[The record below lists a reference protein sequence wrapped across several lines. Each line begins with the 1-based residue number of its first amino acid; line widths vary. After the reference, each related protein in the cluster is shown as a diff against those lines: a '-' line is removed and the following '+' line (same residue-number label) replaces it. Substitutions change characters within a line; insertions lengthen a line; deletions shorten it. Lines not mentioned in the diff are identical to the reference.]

1 MAGESTLL
9 YGVNSNRLRMVSVVV
24 RKCSLV
30 ALVLACLISTARSIC
45 HAQPAEDSAPVTQS
59 PTAEAGLSSEPKPA
73 VSTPGAMSL
82 ELVTDDAV
90 AVLALRP
97 QGFFGPGE
105 FKVLDQLLNQQ
116 GPDFRIPV
124 PVTQIEQL
132 TMVMTRPNTERPPRD
147 ANGASLVFD
156 INIIRAVQPIDW
168 VAKRKSQRFEMR
180 EAEHAGRTYFTISEQ
195 PNICFWPADDRTCVA
210 ADAWTIKRVIEQAPG
225 DVGKLPW
232 DDSWEQLADSALV
245 LAFEPAWAARTIKE
259 RVQSLPDLRL
269 PATMLE
275 GLLKDTKSL
284 LCALDAPGGVR
295 GRLLL
300 SCADEQQA
308 TKRLNGLKG
317 FVSLGRQLFK
327 PRPAPKPDAR
337 VDERAQAAAE
347 ATARRNA
354 ITEKLLASAEFTQ
367 SGTTARV
374 TVQGEV
380 EVAMALQV
388 LTGTLGGLLSP
399 SVASA
404 STSFEPTP
412 SSAEIRPVLVG
423 VVNSPAMVKRRDSSR
438 QQIAAVAAAITKY
451 HDRHQTLPPRASVSA
466 TEAPLLSWRVLILP
480 DLGYETLFREFRLD
494 EPWDSQHNLA
504 LAQKM
509 PREYGGP
516 LTADAQPASPNTSI
530 FALVGPQT
538 CFAEGTG
545 RRLADVTDGADRT
558 LLVIEARGDT
568 IWTKPEDVTVDA
580 AGRPSRRLT
589 GLHPGGVVVATADG
603 QAHFVSERDFA
614 ELLPALLSIAGGET
628 FEAAKLNIP

>member
-1 MAGESTLL
+1 MSV
-9 YGVNSNRLRMVSVVV
+9 YLRKFSAAVLAWW
-24 RKCSLV
+24 CLV
-30 ALVLACLISTARSIC
+30 ATAGPFC
-45 HAQPAEDSAPVTQS
+45 HAEPTPESGPVAESRAPEAPESDSAS
-59 PTAEAGLSSEPKPA
+59 AEPA
-73 VSTPGAMSL
+73 PSRSAHGAMSL
-82 ELVTDDAV
+82 DMVTDDAV

-116 GPDFRIPV
+116 GSDYRIPV

-147 ANGASLVFD
+147 ASGTSLVFD

-168 VAKRKSQRFEMR
+168 DTKRKSQRYEMR
-180 EAEHAGRTYFTISEQ
+180 EAEHAGRVFFTIPDQ
-195 PNICFWPADDRTCVA
+195 PNICFWPADDRTCVVA
-210 ADAWTIKRVIEQAPG
+210 EPWTIKRVIEQAPG
-225 DVGKLPW
+225 AGARLPW
-232 DDSWEQLADSALV
+232 ADSWDQLADSALV
-245 LAFEPAWAARTIKE
+245 IAFEPAWAARTIKE
-259 RVQSLPDLRL
+259 RVQSLPDLKL
-269 PATMLE
+269 PAAMLE

-284 LCALDAPGGVR
+284 LCALDAPAGVR

-327 PRPAPKPDAR
+327 PKPVPKTDAG

-347 ATARRNA
+347 ATAKRNA

-367 SGTTARV
+367 TGAMARV
-374 TVQGEV
+374 TVQGDV

-388 LTGTLGGLLSP
+388 LTSTLGGVLSP
-399 SVASA
+399 SVAAASA
-404 STSFEPTP
+404 SFEPTP
-412 SSAEIRPVLVG
+412 TSVEIRPVLVG
-423 VVNSPAMVKRRDSSR
+423 VVNSPSMLKRRDLSK
-438 QQIAAVAAAITKY
+438 QQISAVATAIIKY
-451 HDRHQTLPPRASVSA
+451 HDRQQTLPPCASASA
-466 TEAPLLSWRVLILP
+466 TGAPLLSWRVLILP
-480 DLGYETLFREFRLD
+480 DLGYEKLFREFHLD
-494 EPWDSQHNLA
+494 EPWDSEHNLP

-516 LTADAQPASPNTSI
+516 LAADAQPVTTNTSL

-538 CFAEGTG
+538 CFSEGAT
-545 RRLADVTDGADRT
+545 RRLADLADGRDRT

-580 AGRPSRRLT
+580 AGRPSRRLA
-589 GLHPGGVVVATADG
+589 GLHAGGVVLATADG
-603 QAHFVSERDFA
+603 QARFVVEREIA
-614 ELLPALLSIAGGET
+614 ELLPALLSIAGGESVG
-628 FEAAKLNIP
+628 AAKLRAP